1 MMLSIA
7 TFVLIYLGV
16 CIAIYQLYDIY
27 CAQSFGDAR
36 RLSGIEDE
44 ALRDLSR
51 HARQYA
57 RTGESAGFAASVD
70 ALFGKDL
77 DPRVVLAAF
86 SEGKADLDAAPLLRR
101 RHNIVCNGAISIRH
115 LPFWKTA
122 PPGKSLRGPLLV
134 LIIVNTLLAI
144 FLGGLSVYTIGY
156 EISWPTLAW
165 ANSAPLLMLL
175 VYALIL
181 VTHLIARLDTYL
193 HDIYRIGQLNAHF
206 PPTLNR
212 L

>member
-51 HARQYA
+51 QARQYA
-57 RTGESAGFAASVD
+57 RTGESAGFAASVA

-86 SEGKADLDAAPLLRR
+86 SEARQTSTPRRCCAAGTTSSATARSASATCPSGKPSRPARACAA
-101 RHNIVCNGAISIRH
+101 
-115 LPFWKTA
+115 
-122 PPGKSLRGPLLV
+122 
-134 LIIVNTLLAI
+134 
-144 FLGGLSVYTIGY
+144 LSW
-156 EISWPTLAW
+156 S
-165 ANSAPLLMLL
+165 
-175 VYALIL
+175 
-181 VTHLIARLDTYL
+181 
-193 HDIYRIGQLNAHF
+193 
-206 PPTLNR
+206 
-212 L
+212 